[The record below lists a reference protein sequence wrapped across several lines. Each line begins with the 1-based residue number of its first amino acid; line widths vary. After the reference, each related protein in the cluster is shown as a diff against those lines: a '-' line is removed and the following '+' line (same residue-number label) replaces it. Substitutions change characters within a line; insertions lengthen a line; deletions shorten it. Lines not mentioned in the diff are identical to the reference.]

1 MEPHDQTT
9 IPASRDAES
18 FAADMERILD
28 HLKAETSLAQNRYEE
43 AANRRRQPA
52 PKFSVGQEVWL
63 DARNLKTLRPKK
75 KLDWKFLGPYRIT
88 RVVSPYAYRLE
99 LPASMKIHPVFH
111 VNLLRP
117 AATDPL
123 PGQRQDPPPPVEVEG
138 VEEWE
143 VQEILDSRWD
153 RRGRGGHPRLRYTVK
168 WVGYDDPTEVPAN
181 YVANAQEIVNNFHR
195 CYPHKPRPSASSELR
210 LERGVLSRR

>member
-1 MEPHDQTT
+1 
-9 IPASRDAES
+9 
-18 FAADMERILD
+18 
-28 HLKAETSLAQNRYEE
+28 
-43 AANRRRQPA
+43 
-52 PKFSVGQEVWL
+52 VWL
-63 DARNLKTLRPKK
+63 DARNVKTLRPQK

-88 RVVSPYAYRLE
+88 KVVSPYAYCLE

-123 PGQRQDPPPPVEVEG
+123 PEQRQEPPPPVEVEG

-143 VQEILDSRWD
+143 VQDILDSRWD
-153 RRGRGGHPRLRYTVK
+153 RRGRGGQPRLKYTVK
-168 WVGYDDPTEVPAN
+168 WAGYDEPTEVPAD

-195 CYPHKPRPSASSELR
+195 RYPHKPRPRASSELR